1 MEFFMKNVFSSIS
14 RLFFASSKFI
24 VMLTMLSGLS
34 TVSQSSESTY
44 LKCNDT
50 YYGLTGSYL
59 ESSDNIR
66 QKNLK
71 LNNKDKQ

>member
-1 MEFFMKNVFSSIS
+1 MEIFMKIMFSSIS
-14 RLFFASSKFI
+14 RLFFAYSKFI
-24 VMLTMLSGLS
+24 VMVTMISGLS
-34 TVSQSSESTY
+34 TVANSSEATY

-50 YYGLTGSYL
+50 YYGLTSSYL
-59 ESSDNIR
+59 ESNDNIR

>member
-1 MEFFMKNVFSSIS
+1 
-14 RLFFASSKFI
+14 
-24 VMLTMLSGLS
+24 MLTMLSGLS

-59 ESSDNIR
+59 ESNDNIR

>member
-1 MEFFMKNVFSSIS
+1 
-14 RLFFASSKFI
+14 
-24 VMLTMLSGLS
+24 MLTMLSGLS

-50 YYGLTGSYL
+50 YYGLTSSYL
-59 ESSDNIR
+59 ESNDNIR

-71 LNNKDKQ
+71 LNNKLWGYFSCYNLICV

>member
-1 MEFFMKNVFSSIS
+1 MKTTFSSIS
-14 RLFFASSKFI
+14 RLFFAYSKFI

-34 TVSQSSESTY
+34 TISQSSESTY

-50 YYGLTGSYL
+50 YYRLTGSYL
-59 ESSDNIR
+59 ESNDNIR